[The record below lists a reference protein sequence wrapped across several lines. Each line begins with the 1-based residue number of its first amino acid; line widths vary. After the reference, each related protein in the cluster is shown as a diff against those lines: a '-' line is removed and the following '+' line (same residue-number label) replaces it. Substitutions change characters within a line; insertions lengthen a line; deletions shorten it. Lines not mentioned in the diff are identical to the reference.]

1 MKDDWVKVWGK
12 VKEIEADYWR
22 LDGLMEAEIE
32 RVVVN
37 IGLEDGDEKFNEKA
51 TKLWVV
57 VMKAVQQRRKV
68 KRIPTVQQTRHIK

>member
-1 MKDDWVKVWGK
+1 
-12 VKEIEADYWR
+12 
-22 LDGLMEAEIE
+22 MEAEIE